1 MSKRERYAKSTYVSA
16 SQWDR
21 EQTEDTESDAR
32 STVGEQAVFYYFAW
46 HYIIYLTAHLTCK
59 RALGL
64 GTQLRDSPC
73 WVFQFQEW
81 CRLILLVQKIQQ
93 KQIPGLHPLQLS
105 CQVHIINRIIWT
117 WYHSFDTNWMRHFE
131 HPDEPWW
138 ASFPTALA
146 HAHTIAKLNKSS
158 SSHRSSF
165 GQSHWQSPLWVKLN
179 ESRTPGNNK
188 IY

>member
-21 EQTEDTESDAR
+21 EQTEDPESDAR

-117 WYHSFDTNWMRHFE
+117 WYHSFDTNWMRHSE
-131 HPDEPWW
+131 SIQMSPDGP
-138 ASFPTALA
+138 AFLLPLRMRTPLRNSTNLLAPIGVALA
-146 HAHTIAKLNKSS
+146 RAIGRVYYELSWTS
-158 SSHRSSF
+158 
-165 GQSHWQSPLWVKLN
+165 
-179 ESRTPGNNK
+179 PGNNK